1 MAKPHPSMALLLD
14 LDERLVDNDLR
25 LEIDRCYSYLGTP
38 VVRTHPAAEGAPVN
52 AIRMMVRVGARE
64 YLDSAAEGADELW
77 NDSIE
82 HWLLNQ
88 VHAVENQMKIFNR
101 RQREE
106 GRDELTFTWL
116 EVELQGGRLMVRLRL
131 DSSCGIDP
139 ADSVWVTRV
148 RTALNEGALGEN
160 VVTVQLPSDKS
171 YDEQYVA
178 GMAALAARK
187 VAEEE
192 AARAAEEAAAAEAAK
207 AEEAAA
213 AAFMASPTLVAE
225 AEEAAREAEEAA
237 DIVVQARIARDL
249 EAAERGELEKT
260 PEQIVAERIAEEA
273 HLGED
278 IQKKYAL
285 PEADFPIA
293 FDQWTVIY
301 ADGSTRDFDATC
313 GVLAE

>member
-38 VVRTHPAAEGAPVN
+38 VVRTHPAGEGAPEN
-52 AIRMMVRVGARE
+52 TIRMMVRVGARE

-77 NDSIE
+77 NDSLE

-106 GRDELTFTWL
+106 GRDELFFTWL
-116 EVELQGGRLMVRLRL
+116 EVELAGGRLTVRLRL

-139 ADSVWVTRV
+139 TDSVWVTRV

-160 VVTVQLPSDKS
+160 VVAVQLPSDAS
-171 YDEQYVA
+171 YEEQRVA

-187 VAEEE
+187 VAEEK
-192 AARAAEEAAAAEAAK
+192 AARAAEEAAAARAAEA
-207 AEEAAA
+207 EAAA
-213 AAFMASPTLVAE
+213 EATFMASPTLVAE

-285 PEADFPIA
+285 PEADFPIT

-301 ADGSTRDFDATC
+301 ADGTTRDFDAIR

>member
-38 VVRTHPAAEGAPVN
+38 VVRTHPAGEGAPEN
-52 AIRMMVRVGARE
+52 TIRMMVRVGARE
-64 YLDSAAEGADELW
+64 YLDSTAEGADALW
-77 NDSIE
+77 SDSIE

-116 EVELQGGRLMVRLRL
+116 EVELAGGRLTVRLRL

-148 RTALNEGALGEN
+148 RAALNEGALGEG
-160 VVTVQLPSDKS
+160 VVAVQLPSDAS
-171 YDEQYVA
+171 FEQQYVA

-192 AARAAEEAAAAEAAK
+192 ARAAEEAAAAEAAE
-207 AEEAAA
+207 AEAAA
-213 AAFMASPTLVAE
+213 EAAFMASPALVAE
-225 AEEAAREAEEAA
+225 AEEAAKEAEEAT

-285 PEADFPIA
+285 PEADSPIA
-293 FDQWTVIY
+293 FDQCTVIY
-301 ADGSTRDFDATC
+301 ADGTTRDFDAIRC
-313 GVLAE
+313 VLAE

>member
-38 VVRTHPAAEGAPVN
+38 VVRTHPAGEGAPEN

-64 YLDSAAEGADELW
+64 YLDSTAEGADALW

-106 GRDELTFTWL
+106 DRDELTFTWL
-116 EVELQGGRLMVRLRL
+116 EVELAGGRLTVRLRL

-148 RTALNEGALGEN
+148 RTALNKGALGEG
-160 VVTVQLPSDKS
+160 VVAVQLPSDAS
-171 YDEQYVA
+171 YEEQYVA
-178 GMAALAARK
+178 GLAALAARK
-187 VAEEE
+187 EAEEA
-192 AARAAEEAAAAEAAK
+192 AARAAEAAAAAEAAE
-207 AEEAAA
+207 AEAAA
-213 AAFMASPTLVAE
+213 EATFMASPALVAE
-225 AEEAAREAEEAA
+225 AEEAAKEAEEAA

-301 ADGSTRDFDATC
+301 ADGTTRDFDAIR

>member
-38 VVRTHPAAEGAPVN
+38 VVRTHPAGEGAPEN

-64 YLDSAAEGADELW
+64 YLDSTAEGADALW

-106 GRDELTFTWL
+106 GRDELAFTWL
-116 EVELQGGRLMVRLRL
+116 EVELQGGRLTVRLRL

-148 RTALNEGALGEN
+148 RTALNEGALGEG
-160 VVTVQLPSDKS
+160 VVAVQLPSDAS
-171 YDEQYVA
+171 FEQQYVA

-192 AARAAEEAAAAEAAK
+192 AARAAEAAAAAEAAEAEAAAEATFMASPALVAG
-207 AEEAAA
+207 AEEAAK
-213 AAFMASPTLVAE
+213 
-225 AEEAAREAEEAA
+225 EAEEAA

-301 ADGSTRDFDATC
+301 ADGTTRDFDAIR

>member
-38 VVRTHPAAEGAPVN
+38 VVRTHPAGEGAPEN

-64 YLDSAAEGADELW
+64 YLDSTAEGADALW

-106 GRDELTFTWL
+106 GRDELFFTWL
-116 EVELQGGRLMVRLRL
+116 EVELAGGRLTVRLRL

-148 RTALNEGALGEN
+148 RAALNEGALGQN
-160 VVTVQLPSDKS
+160 VVAVQLPSDAS
-171 YDEQYVA
+171 FEQQYVA
-178 GMAALAARK
+178 GMAALAART
-187 VAEEE
+187 VAVGE
-192 AARAAEEAAAAEAAK
+192 AARAAEEAAAAEAAE
-207 AEEAAA
+207 AEAAA
-213 AAFMASPTLVAE
+213 EAAFMASPALVAE
-225 AEEAAREAEEAA
+225 AEEAAKEAEEAA

-301 ADGSTRDFDATC
+301 ADGTTRDFDAIR

>member
-38 VVRTHPAAEGAPVN
+38 VVRTHPAGEGAPEN
-52 AIRMMVRVGARE
+52 TIRMMVRVGARE
-64 YLDSAAEGADELW
+64 YLDSTAEGADALW
-77 NDSIE
+77 SDSIE

-116 EVELQGGRLMVRLRL
+116 EVELAGGRLTVRLRL

-148 RTALNEGALGEN
+148 RAALNEGALGEG
-160 VVTVQLPSDKS
+160 VVAVQLPSDAS
-171 YDEQYVA
+171 FEQQYVA

-192 AARAAEEAAAAEAAK
+192 ARAAEEAAAAEAAE
-207 AEEAAA
+207 AEAAA
-213 AAFMASPTLVAE
+213 EAAFMASPALVAE
-225 AEEAAREAEEAA
+225 AEEAAKEAEEAT

-301 ADGSTRDFDATC
+301 ADGTTRDFDAIRC
-313 GVLAE
+313 VLAE